1 MIANAFTCYS
11 KDIAKITDTVIIIYS
26 DKSALQVHRRIS
38 MIYLIYLI
46 SIKLIMTMIND
57 NYNKIIIYM
66 C

>member
-46 SIKLIMTMIND
+46 SIKFIMTMIHD